1 MTFRDV
7 IEGMHRKDPGVKAGA
22 LVGEDGLTVEEWHA
36 PADDCDLP
44 ALCAEIV
51 RFFRESDRIATENGL
66 GAAGEIY
73 LAGERALVF
82 VRRVTEEYCLVVVTT
97 TGTVPGKC
105 RFLLRQAAR
114 RTQEML

>member
-7 IEGMHRKDPGVKAGA
+7 IEGMHVKDPGVRAGA

-36 PADDCDLP
+36 PADECDLP

-66 GAAGEIY
+66 GEAGEIY

-82 VRRVTEEYCLVVVTT
+82 VRRVAQDYFLVVVTT

-114 RTQEML
+114 QAREML